1 MMLVE
6 RRADAELGPELGLLV
21 GQHAGVAVAHRD
33 IGIARDE
40 DAAVGQAL
48 QRREAAQRVI
58 VGEGIG
64 EEGGLQRRQVEAPGE
79 GFGLIRRQLDQPA
92 AQSCASDRANTVRPA
107 ALSGPSWASA
117 GGRTTSA

>member
-1 MMLVE
+1 M
-6 RRADAELGPELGLLV
+6 RA
-21 GQHAGVAVAHRD
+21 
-33 IGIARDE
+33 ARDE

-58 VGEGIG
+58 VGERIG
-64 EEGGLQRRQVEAPGE
+64 QEGGFERRQVEPPGE
-79 GFGLIRRQLDQPA
+79 GLCLGRRQLDQGA
-92 AQSCASDRANTVRPA
+92 VQSCASESANTVRPA